1 MVEAFGSTSCAK
13 KTLHNFAA
21 HKILYCG
28 GRTSGRGNLLRY
40 DGGAGAPPRPK
51 TDGDVH
57 LILRCLTTARARPI
71 PHKDNRYL
79 SVDPRVFLSQRCYT
93 GACITIIILRIK
105 ICSRRNSR
113 TMRTDSSTTV
123 CQDQVWMHGLA
134 HSHDCPQSCFAL
146 KLHALSDRIQ
156 AYIVSNCSPS
166 RGRREDVCRRHIVT
180 PYSPQSSCVVFG
192 TLQPIRRVGF
202 VHSRRVYQEPR
213 LL

>member
-1 MVEAFGSTSCAK
+1 VLHRRLHRTSVNRKKGLRKLTAINCLDTERPEGWLRLSAVHHVRK

-93 GACITIIILRIK
+93 GACVTIIILRIK

-134 HSHDCPQSCFAL
+134 RSLARLPTVLFRIEITRAVRSHTSLYRQQLFA
-146 KLHALSDRIQ
+146 KQGPA
-156 AYIVSNCSPS
+156 
-166 RGRREDVCRRHIVT
+166 RR
-180 PYSPQSSCVVFG
+180 
-192 TLQPIRRVGF
+192 
-202 VHSRRVYQEPR
+202 R
-213 LL
+213 L